1 MVVKFMTME
10 EKNQVITQYIYNSFL
25 ELKQLCSKDKGYFVN
40 KEKYKKSL
48 NMFLNRDED
57 IEELKKQIDLEKKN
71 LLDSYRKWEEEERN
85 RYLSRFENEKKAN
98 DKLGITLNRQMI
110 ELMMIANSNFMDELK
125 KYLRTY

>member
-1 MVVKFMTME
+1 MTME

-85 RYLSRFENEKKAN
+85 RYLSRFEN
-98 DKLGITLNRQMI
+98 
-110 ELMMIANSNFMDELK
+110 
-125 KYLRTY
+125 